1 MPSLMNT
8 VTDASSKVKNAFIE
22 MSLRESRFASPFQSV
37 KVAQVCNAEVRICP
51 VWISCHT
58 NLLHYELAA
67 DII

>member
-51 VWISCHT
+51 V
-58 NLLHYELAA
+58 
-67 DII
+67 